1 MSNKV
6 DPAEVRISIGSPL
19 MGGRGRL
26 DEIVTSC
33 VHSGNCSEINSN
45 KQNEVDQQVKIS
57 NSGVRNCWI
66 FDVFRWAIFIPKKLK
81 Q

>member
-26 DEIVTSC
+26 DKIVTSC

-45 KQNEVDQQVKIS
+45 KQSEVDQQVEIR
-57 NSGVRNCWI
+57 NSGRVRN
-66 FDVFRWAIFIPKKLK
+66 
-81 Q
+81 